1 MRVDPAKSAE
11 RRARRTERVAE
22 NAALDDISA
31 GLDRLD
37 GPAASQD
44 APGRHWGTRDRTYPI
59 NQPKARKSKPRRK
72 KSPTLSKLKKLL
84 WNEISLLV
92 RSWSR
97 VCVACDL
104 RPTECAAHIVPS
116 NEGAA
121 TRFFLPNLYPCCVIC
136 NGLENWNRAN
146 WVYIHKKR
154 FGDEF
159 VDALFAFSETTFQIK
174 KHWVLEQTERMRKLR
189 GA

>member
-1 MRVDPAKSAE
+1 MKTDLARS
-11 RRARRTERVAE
+11 RARKARRVERVAE
-22 NAALDDISA
+22 SSAISVALGIILPDPLKSTA
-31 GLDRLD
+31 K
-37 GPAASQD
+37 
-44 APGRHWGTRDRTYPI
+44 APLRHWGSRDVTFPI
-59 NQPKARKSKPRRK
+59 NQPKRPRKAKRK

-84 WNEISLLV
+84 WHEISLLV

-159 VDALFAFSETTFQIK
+159 VDALFAFSETTFQLK
-174 KHWVLEQTERMRKLR
+174 KDWVLEQTERMRKLR